1 MFLGKLVYGD
11 GIRNWA
17 FSNNCCGVFNE
28 GETVESGYA
37 GAIVRIR

>member
-1 MFLGKLVYGD
+1 MYGD

-28 GETVESGYA
+28 GETVESSYA

>member
-11 GIRNWA
+11 GIENWA
-17 FSNNCCGVFNE
+17 FSNNCSGVFSE
-28 GETVESGYA
+28 GETVGSGYA